1 MSLTSSF
8 AVLTQVNHTLQK
20 KELTY
25 FWKKGF
31 FQELKKLLKKLL
43 QFSLNV
49 RDIITM
55 IT

>member
-1 MSLTSSF
+1 MSLISTF
-8 AVLTQVNHTLQK
+8 TVLTQGTILSTNRG
-20 KELTY
+20 LTY
-25 FWKKGF
+25 FWRKEF

-49 RDIITM
+49 RDIIIM